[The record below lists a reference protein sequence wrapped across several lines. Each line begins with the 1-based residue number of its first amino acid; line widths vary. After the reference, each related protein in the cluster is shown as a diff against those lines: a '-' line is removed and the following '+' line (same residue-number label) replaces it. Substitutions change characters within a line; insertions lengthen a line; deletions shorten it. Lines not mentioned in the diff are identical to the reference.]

1 MGEKLSRGEY
11 LLSSEQFEQ
20 ILPEIC
26 DEQTSM
32 DPEGWRPDNPL
43 WGHCAVVS
51 LVAQRLFGGT
61 LMRASL
67 EDTTYAESRS
77 HYINE
82 FDNSNRYDYTAGQ
95 FVHGYPEDL
104 QYEERTR
111 EYLLSSSETSRRYEL
126 LEARLNHIVTNQT

>member
-11 LLSSEQFEQ
+11 LLSSERFEQ
-20 ILPEIC
+20 ILPQIC
-26 DEQTSM
+26 DDQTSM
-32 DPEGWRPDNPL
+32 DPEGWSPDNPL

-51 LVAQRLFGGT
+51 LVAQRLYGGN

-67 EDTTYAESRS
+67 DNTPYAESGS

-82 FDNSNRYDYTAGQ
+82 FDDNDRHDYTAEQ
-95 FVHGYPEDL
+95 FTIGYPEDL

-111 EYLLSSSETSRRYEL
+111 EYLLSNPETSRRYEL